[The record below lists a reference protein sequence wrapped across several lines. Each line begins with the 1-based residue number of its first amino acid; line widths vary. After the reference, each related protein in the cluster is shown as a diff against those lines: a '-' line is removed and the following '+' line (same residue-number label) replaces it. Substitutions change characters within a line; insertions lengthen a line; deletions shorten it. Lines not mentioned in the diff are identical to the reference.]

1 MKINV
6 IKIILSVIIIILGIL
21 LFLSIN
27 RPVKFENTLSSR
39 SEAIVSK
46 LKDIRTA
53 QTLFRS
59 QYGHYTSSFDSLKN
73 LVKLGKIPEVKLIP
87 DPNDTTNSRSISDT
101 IGYISIFDSIFSKK
115 NYPLEKLNEVP
126 FSNGDLFSIM
136 AGKINKGGVDVS
148 VFEVSVRMETYTKD
162 LNKQLVINRIKEL
175 EDKSKFPGL
184 KVGSMTEAST
194 DGNWE

>member
-6 IKIILSVIIIILGIL
+6 IKIILSVVIIILGVL

-27 RPVKFENTLSSR
+27 KPVKFENTLSTR
-39 SEAIVSK
+39 SDVIVSK

-53 QTLFRS
+53 QNLFRS
-59 QYGHYTSSFDSLKN
+59 QYGHYTSSFDSLKT
-73 LVKLGKIPEVKLIP
+73 LVTRGKIPEVKLIP

-184 KVGSMTEAST
+184 KVGSMTEASI